1 MPKKSQKGKIVACLD
16 MGSSKVV
23 CVIAAINGDDVK
35 ILGYGH
41 KESRGILASAISDMR
56 LAQKS
61 ITNVVAEA
69 ERMAGFNIDQLLV
82 GISGSQIIST
92 HHEVSCKVSSDIVK
106 NSDIINLTNKIRDEF
121 KRKNREIIHLVPLQ
135 YRLDDSTP
143 IINPRYMTGEKLH
156 AKFHVAYTS
165 QTTIRNIESCLKR
178 CQLSVN
184 SYIAEPYASGLS
196 CLSDNEMNIGT
207 LLIDIGGSS
216 TSFSLIH
223 EGKLLYVGNSK
234 IGGSHVTKDI
244 ATILGISVQV
254 AEKIKNL
261 NSSLLISP
269 IEERE
274 AIKFK
279 FSEDFEEQD
288 MVTVTRIELR
298 DIISSRL
305 EELFE
310 SVKSV
315 LEKSGVP
322 LYMLGNIVLN
332 GGVSATVGI
341 DKLAAEIFQKNVR
354 IGYPN
359 KFEKVPSAILNP
371 ANSCSLG
378 MLSFLR
384 NLHMREKIKDG
395 FESRN
400 SWFRKF
406 IEKLVG

>member
-1 MPKKSQKGKIVACLD
+1 MSKKPNKGKIVACLD
-16 MGSSKVV
+16 MGSSKLV
-23 CVIAAINGDDVK
+23 CVIASMAGDQVK

-82 GISGSQIIST
+82 GISGSQIVTT
-92 HHEVSCKVSSDIVK
+92 HQEVSCKVNSDIVK
-106 NSDIINLTNKIRDEF
+106 NSDIINLTNKIRAEF
-121 KRKNREIIHLVPLQ
+121 KKKNREIIHLVPLQ

-143 IINPRYMTGEKLH
+143 ILNPRYMSGEKLY
-156 AKFHVAYTS
+156 AKFHVASTS
-165 QTTIRNIESCLKR
+165 QTTIKNIENCLKR

-207 LLIDIGGSS
+207 LIIDIGGSS
-216 TSFSLIH
+216 TSFALIS
-223 EGKLLYVGNSK
+223 EGKLLYVGSSK
-234 IGGSHVTKDI
+234 IGGSHITKDI
-244 ATILGISVQV
+244 STVLGVNMQA

-279 FSEDFEEQD
+279 FGDD
-288 MVTVTRIELR
+288 VDDTMVSITRIELR
-298 DIISSRL
+298 DIIASRT

-310 SVKSV
+310 AVKST
-315 LEKSGVP
+315 LEKAGVP
-322 LYMLGNIVLN
+322 FHMMGNIVLT
-332 GGVSATVGI
+332 GGVSSIVGI
-341 DKLAAEIFQKNVR
+341 DKLASDIFQKNVR

-359 KFEKVPSAILNP
+359 KFEKIPSTLLNP

-395 FESRN
+395 FESKN
-400 SWFRKF
+400 GWFQKF
-406 IEKLVG
+406 LEKLVG

>member
-1 MPKKSQKGKIVACLD
+1 M
-16 MGSSKVV
+16 
-23 CVIAAINGDDVK
+23 
-35 ILGYGH
+35 
-41 KESRGILASAISDMR
+41 
-56 LAQKS
+56 
-61 ITNVVAEA
+61 
-69 ERMAGFNIDQLLV
+69 
-82 GISGSQIIST
+82 
-92 HHEVSCKVSSDIVK
+92 
-106 NSDIINLTNKIRDEF
+106 
-121 KRKNREIIHLVPLQ
+121 
-135 YRLDDSTP
+135 
-143 IINPRYMTGEKLH
+143 
-156 AKFHVAYTS
+156 
-165 QTTIRNIESCLKR
+165 
-178 CQLSVN
+178 
-184 SYIAEPYASGLS
+184 
-196 CLSDNEMNIGT
+196 
-207 LLIDIGGSS
+207 
-216 TSFSLIH
+216 
-223 EGKLLYVGNSK
+223 
-234 IGGSHVTKDI
+234 
-244 ATILGISVQV
+244 
-254 AEKIKNL
+254 
-261 NSSLLISP
+261 ISP